1 MDDVSGQFCGRG
13 DEMCE
18 QLVCHLGNLEVGREA
33 GIHLEVK
40 LNPNVLLQ
48 APVKHTEITSF
59 GSLKACPAALVS
71 WLVIS
76 ARRPSSLTIKP
87 F

>member
-33 GIHLEVK
+33 SIHLEVK

-59 GSLKACPAALVS
+59 CFLKACPAALLS

-76 ARRPSSLTIKP
+76 ARRPSSLIIKP